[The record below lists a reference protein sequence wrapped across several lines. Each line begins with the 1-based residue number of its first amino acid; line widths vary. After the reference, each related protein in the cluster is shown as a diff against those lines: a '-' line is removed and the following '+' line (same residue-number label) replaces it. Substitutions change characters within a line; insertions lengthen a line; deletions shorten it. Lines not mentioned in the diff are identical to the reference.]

1 MLQVANKIYEASEG
15 MIHQGKAPKWLQVH
29 VEALRPLFVLL
40 LNTISVE
47 FDLPTPAHRPKPIDH
62 D

>member
-1 MLQVANKIYEASEG
+1 
-15 MIHQGKAPKWLQVH
+15 
-29 VEALRPLFVLL
+29 VLL

-62 D
+62 DWVGARICADLVV